1 MTTSTHR
8 GSAKIYEFPTRGRF
22 AMAVQRQQTVA
33 TENHLALQAA
43 PMAFSDAWYHEAAI
57 QEAERTSKN

>member
-22 AMAVQRQQTVA
+22 AMAAQRQQTVA
-33 TENHLALQAA
+33 AETPALHVA
-43 PMAFSDAWYHEAAI
+43 PATFSDAWYHEAAI